1 MADELRVGI
10 IGANPTAGW
19 AARAHLPA
27 FAAGVPSAELVA
39 VSTTRQESA
48 DEAAKQFGAAH
59 AFDDHRKLLAL
70 PDVDA
75 VAVVVKLPMHYEL
88 AKDAIEAGKHT
99 YVEWPLGTTTAQ
111 AEELTDLAKQKG
123 VRTAVGLQARR
134 SAEYL
139 HMGKLINDG
148 YLGNV
153 LSCTLSQI
161 TSGALGRPAA
171 RMWMRDKTAQANTL
185 TIGFA
190 HVLDG
195 LMTALGRLNSVSAR
209 VNTQVR
215 EWTATDTGE
224 KLPVDSPDDVLVSGE
239 LARGGSVA
247 MHVAGV
253 ARQSTGHRF
262 EVHGTEG
269 TLAIQSA
276 SSPHGSPAKLLGAQ
290 GTDPEL
296 NELEVPDRPW
306 VLEAG
311 LKGSAINIGKL
322 WESFARSILDGSSEF
337 DPDFGSALQHHQLI
351 DAVQRA
357 SDTGQAQAV

>member
-1 MADELRVGI
+1 MADKLRVGI

-27 FAAGVPSAELVA
+27 FAAGVPGAELVA

-59 AFDDHRKLLAL
+59 AFNDHRKLLAL
-70 PDVDA
+70 PDVDV
-75 VAVVVKLPMHYEL
+75 VAVVVKLPMHYQL

-99 YVEWPLGTTTAQ
+99 YVEWPLATTTAQ
-111 AEELTDLAKQKG
+111 ANELTDLAKQKG

-134 SAEYL
+134 SAEYR

-148 YLGNV
+148 YVGDV
-153 LSCTLSQI
+153 LSCTLIQFSG
-161 TSGALGRPAA
+161 GALGRPSA
-171 RMWMRDKTAQANTL
+171 RMWMRENAAHANTL

-195 LMTALGRLNSVSAR
+195 LMTAVGRLKSVSAR
-209 VNTQVR
+209 VSAQVH

-224 KLPVDSPDDVLVSGE
+224 KLPVDAPDDVLVSGE
-239 LARGGSVA
+239 LASGGSVA
-247 MHVAGV
+247 IHVASV
-253 ARQSTGHRF
+253 ARLGTGHRF

-269 TLAIQSA
+269 TLAIQA
-276 SSPHGSPAKLLGAQ
+276 GSSPHARQVKVLGAQ
-290 GTDPEL
+290 GDDPEL
-296 NELEVPDRPW
+296 KELDVPEDPW
-306 VLEAG
+306 VGAAG
-311 LKGSAINIGKL
+311 LKGSAINIGKI
-322 WESFARSILDGSSEF
+322 WESFARSITEGSSGF
-337 DPDFGSALQHHQLI
+337 DPDFGSALQHHQLL
-351 DAVQRA
+351 DAIQRA